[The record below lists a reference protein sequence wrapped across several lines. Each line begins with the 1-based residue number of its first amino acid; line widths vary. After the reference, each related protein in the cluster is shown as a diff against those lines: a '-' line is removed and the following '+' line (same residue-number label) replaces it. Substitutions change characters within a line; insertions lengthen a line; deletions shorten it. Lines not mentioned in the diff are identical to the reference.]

1 MSGPRWVDGWME
13 RVEEWPR
20 SGSLLRDVP
29 DRLSR
34 IGAPFGMSFGL
45 KVTRSFEQGAV
56 GHVDQPSIVEA
67 VEGGAQ
73 AGAIGAE
80 LTQLD
85 PVTSLDIGRQ
95 HEGASHE
102 VGAVTGRAVEGEG
115 LLRRLGNRSG
125 RADHTGRELEGRH

>member
-56 GHVDQPSIVEA
+56 GHVDQAGIVET

-73 AGAIGAE
+73 AGAIGTE
-80 LTQLD
+80 LAQLD
-85 PVTSLDIGRQ
+85 PVATFNMGGKN
-95 HEGASHE
+95 EGARHE
-102 VGAVTGRAVEGEG
+102 IGAVTGRAVECEG
-115 LLRRLGNRSG
+115 LLRRFGNRA
-125 RADHTGRELEGRH
+125 RWADH